1 MNQKKI
7 TTSKQTQLMAV
18 AIIAA
23 SVVAASMIIGINNSQ
38 NLQKVM
44 AQEVYP
50 FGKNTTET
58 ANEYNT
64 ASASSSTSNCSSR

>member
-7 TTSKQTQLMAV
+7 TSTSKQTQLMAV
-18 AIIAA
+18 VIIAA
-23 SVVAASMIIGINNSQ
+23 SVVAAAMIIGINNSQ

-50 FGKNTTET
+50 VGKNTTET
-58 ANEYNT
+58 ANE
-64 ASASSSTSNCSSR
+64 